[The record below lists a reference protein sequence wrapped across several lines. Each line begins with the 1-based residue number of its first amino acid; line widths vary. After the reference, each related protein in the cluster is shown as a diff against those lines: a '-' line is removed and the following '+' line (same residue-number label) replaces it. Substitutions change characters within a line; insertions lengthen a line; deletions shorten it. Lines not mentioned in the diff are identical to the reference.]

1 MEKAMY
7 PLRVLE
13 TRQVTVQL
21 DHLRTVCLILISLNL
36 VQIPPP
42 GVPRLV
48 HLARSSG
55 GSPVDNRPFT
65 D

>member
-13 TRQVTVQL
+13 VTVQL

-36 VQIPPP
+36 VQIPPR
-42 GVPRLV
+42 GVPPLI
-48 HLARSSG
+48 HLARSRR